1 MKPRLALAVIGD
13 EIGPSLSEMLS
24 FCDENDVRRLDMRTV
39 DGRNLL
45 GMTLDEVNAI
55 GSQIRAAGIIVPTF
69 VSPVLKWAAPGR
81 APAGGKVDFAFDPA
95 TCPSED
101 VLAHAFDV
109 AIVLGARRI
118 RVFSF
123 LRYPGFQLRHLD
135 AGMGRLMDLAGRS
148 EVIIEVENE
157 PVCNIGSLAEL
168 AAYFAEVVE
177 ESALEVKASPGR
189 EPPTRLF
196 RPLVD
201 IGNSWSMGQPP
212 SDADI
217 ATLGPLVDLI
227 HLKDRDF
234 EAKRT
239 VPLGDG
245 EVPWAKELTRLLSHV
260 KAPEVVASLETHCP
274 QDGRNATAKS
284 VAALRRI
291 AGEIGVEIV

>member
-1 MKPRLALAVIGD
+1 MDGKGPYAPAMPLPRLALAVIGD

-24 FCDENDVRRLDMRTV
+24 FCAENDVRRLDMRTV

-45 GMTLDEVNAI
+45 GMTLEEVNAI
-55 GSQIRAAGIIVPTF
+55 ARPLKDAGITVPTF
-69 VSPVLKWAAPGR
+69 VSPVLKWPAPGK

-95 TCPSED
+95 TCPTED
-101 VLAHAFDV
+101 PLAHAFDV
-109 AIVLGARRI
+109 AMVLGASKI

-123 LRYPGFQLRHLD
+123 LRYPGYTPGDLGPPID
-135 AGMGRLMDLAGRS
+135 RLVDLAERFD
-148 EVIIEVENE
+148 ITIEMENE
-157 PVCNIGSLAEL
+157 PVCNIGSLADL
-168 AAYFAEVVE
+168 AEYFGSLVE
-177 ESALEVKASPGR
+177 PSPY
-189 EPPTRLF
+189 L

-212 SDADI
+212 SDDDFE
-217 ATLGPLVDLI
+217 TLGPMVDLI

-245 EVPWAKELTRLLSHV
+245 KVPWARELTRLLAHV
-260 KAPEVVASLETHCP
+260 TAPEVVASMETHCP

-291 AGEIGVEIV
+291 ADEIGVEIV